1 LEDIIALHSQIV
13 SGIRPRLIT
22 DENGISNSTGADPSL
37 DGERIG
43 QNVLRCVRNID
54 GIVSAIR
61 PVFRV
66 DFKGLANHPIG
77 ISYIHNGTVV
87 PVAAAVQ
94 GIAVAFPPAHQPRGR
109 RIAGRHRQTHNI
121 AISGPI
127 DISGLDSI
135 VAYIGG
141 FNTWQ
146 C

>member
-109 RIAGRHRQTHNI
+109 RIAGRH
-121 AISGPI
+121 I
-127 DISGLDSI
+127 DSQHGIGTQNRIKHVAHYHCVTTRISGLD
-135 VAYIGG
+135 IG
-141 FNTWQ
+141 
-146 C
+146 